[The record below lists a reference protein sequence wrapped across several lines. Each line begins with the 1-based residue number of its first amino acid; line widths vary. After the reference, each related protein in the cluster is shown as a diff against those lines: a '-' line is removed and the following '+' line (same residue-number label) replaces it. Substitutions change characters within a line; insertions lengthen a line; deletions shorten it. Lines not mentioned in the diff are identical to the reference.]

1 MVMKL
6 IIKETFV
13 TIKRSLKRFISI
25 LLIVLLGVGFFAGIK
40 ATSPDMKVTI
50 NEYYKDT
57 NFQDIELLSTWGI
70 NEEEFKLIKEEFN
83 AEGYYSF
90 DAVIKTDIEE
100 VAKVLSY
107 DKEKK
112 LNNLV
117 LVDGRLPLNDNECVI
132 DAGKKHSHK
141 IGDILTIET
150 DNLKTKELEIVG
162 VVKSP
167 IYTSLERG
175 STELLTGNIN
185 YFIYSLESN
194 FKMDYYTNIGIYLNE
209 EMFSQE
215 YDNKLE
221 NIKEKLELLTND
233 FKEKR
238 YNSEKNNALEKYNE
252 AKNTFEK
259 EKGYTLN
266 KLKEAKRKLTNAKS
280 EYNVNLKKLE
290 KEKETF
296 ENTYNSSLRELDDNK
311 DLLLESLNIISS
323 SKQFLENE
331 IQNLEE
337 NIYLIES
344 QIKTTLDESVVQN
357 LILQK
362 NELYI
367 GLESLE
373 KEYNNLLLN
382 EETLN
387 NNLIEIENNYKLL
400 NTGKATFDSEI
411 KVAQQRLREAKN
423 QIDISEKEMSD
434 NEKKIKAE
442 FSKAEKEL
450 GEILIEIDKLEKPK
464 WYILDRESNVGFYQF
479 NQDVD
484 RIKNLGQVFPL
495 VFFVVAVLICLTSM
509 TRMVEEERSQLGTL
523 KSLGFTNNQILF
535 KYILYALLATILG
548 SVIGLIIGFKLLPS
562 VIFMMYSSM
571 YNIGDLITEF
581 NIYYAIMA
589 TGIALICT
597 IFATVIVC
605 IKSLREHPSEL
616 MRPKAI
622 KSGKRILLER
632 ISFIWKKLDFNHKVT
647 MRNVFRYKK
656 RMLMTIIGVSG
667 CTGLIIAGFG
677 LRDCLGGMVSSQYG
691 EVFKYDLEVT
701 LAETKNNDLILDE
714 IKNIPAIKEIARVQK
729 EAVELNNYDTK
740 QQIQLI
746 IALDE
751 LDGFIGLKNRE
762 TEKDIKLNGIVV
774 SEKLANL
781 LDLEINDKLEIFA
794 DKDYSLKVSD
804 ITENYLNHYL
814 YINGS
819 EYNSDKYNTLLI
831 NTNHLNTKEEEQLAR
846 KINEIDGISKITLTS
861 KMSDLF
867 KDTMNNFEY
876 VVVVL
881 IISAN
886 LLAFVVLYNL
896 ASVNMSERKRELAT
910 IKVLG
915 FYDKEV
921 FDYIGRETTIL
932 TCISIIFGV
941 FLGKILTT
949 FIIKTCELDIMMF
962 NPEISIV
969 SYIYGIVL
977 TILFTIVVNI
987 TTYFALKKIE
997 MVESLKSVE

>member
-1 MVMKL
+1 MNL
-6 IIKETFV
+6 IVKETFV

-50 NEYYKDT
+50 NKYYKDT
-57 NFQDIELLSTWGI
+57 NFQDIELLSSWGI
-70 NEEEFKLIKEEFN
+70 TEEELKLIKEEFN

-90 DAVIKTDIEE
+90 DAIIKTDIEE

-117 LVDGRLPLNDNECVI
+117 LVEGRLPLNYNECVI
-132 DAGKKHSHK
+132 DAGKKHTHK

-162 VVKSP
+162 IVKSP

-194 FKMDYYTNIGIYLNE
+194 FTMSYYTNVGIYLNE
-209 EMFSQE
+209 KMYSQE

-221 NIKEKLELLTND
+221 NITDKLELLTND

-238 YNSEKNNALEKYNE
+238 YNLEKNNALEKYNE
-252 AKNTFEK
+252 AKDTFEK
-259 EKGYTLN
+259 EKTNTLN
-266 KLKEAKRKLTNAKS
+266 KLKDAKRKLTNAKS
-280 EYNVNLKKLE
+280 EYNVGLKKLG

-296 ENTYNSSLRELDDNK
+296 ENTYNSSLKELNDNK
-311 DLLLESLNIISS
+311 DLLLESLNTISS

-337 NIYLIES
+337 NLYLIES
-344 QIKTTLDESVVQN
+344 QIKITLDESVAQN
-357 LILQK
+357 LLLQK
-362 NELYI
+362 NELNI

-373 KEYNNLLLN
+373 NEYNNLLLN

-400 NTGKATFDSEI
+400 NAGKATFDNEI
-411 KVAQQRLREAKN
+411 KVAQQRLRKTKN
-423 QIDISEKEMSD
+423 QIDISEKEISD
-434 NEKKIKAE
+434 NEKKVKTE

-450 GEILIEIDKLEKPK
+450 EKILIEIDKLEKPK
-464 WYILDRESNVGFYQF
+464 WYILDRDSNVGFYQF

-523 KSLGFTNNQILF
+523 KSLGFTNGQILF

-548 SVIGLIIGFKLLPS
+548 SVIGLFIGFKLLPN

-581 NIYYAIMA
+581 NIYYAVIA
-589 TGIALICT
+589 TGIALMCT

-605 IKSLREHPSEL
+605 IKSLREQPSEL

-632 ISFIWKKLDFNHKVT
+632 IPFIWRKLDFNHKVT

-677 LRDCLGGMVSSQYG
+677 LRDCLSGMVSSQYG
-691 EVFKYDLEVT
+691 KVFKYDLEVT
-701 LAETKNNDLILDE
+701 LAETKNNAAVLE
-714 IKNIPAIKEIARVQK
+714 KIKNIPEVKEIARVQK
-729 EAVELNNYDTK
+729 EAVKLNNYDTK

-751 LDGFIGLKNRE
+751 LDGFIGLKNRK
-762 TEKDIKLNGIVV
+762 TEKDIKLNEIVV

-781 LDLEINDKLEIFA
+781 LNLEKNDKLEISA
-794 DKDYSLKVSD
+794 EKNYSLKVSD

-814 YINGS
+814 YINDS
-819 EYNSDKYNTLLI
+819 DYNSDKYNTLLI
-831 NTNHLNTKEEEQLAR
+831 NTNHLNTKEEEKLAR

-861 KMSDLF
+861 KMADLF